1 VTIGV
6 SRISALLV
14 LAAALGIQGMAQ
26 DVPIEI
32 PKEEP
37 PHSIPQVPL
46 DSLILSSLLR
56 NGCNGATFSF
66 YYNVKKGKFYSSMQK
81 TENQDGLV
89 HFYPRGAFEGPTY
102 QDLRFRQIFHDKK
115 ISFYLMICAGNNVYL
130 VLPGNLVLYVPW
142 GDVETGE
149 FDFAKA
155 TTKLPPYQYLI
166 MDDNTFR
173 VPKELE
179 LLITE
184 KTLAALKFLG
194 IQKMPFSIGN
204 FEYGNFIFRMY
215 F

>member
-1 VTIGV
+1 
-6 SRISALLV
+6 
-14 LAAALGIQGMAQ
+14 
-26 DVPIEI
+26 
-32 PKEEP
+32 
-37 PHSIPQVPL
+37 
-46 DSLILSSLLR
+46 
-56 NGCNGATFSF
+56 
-66 YYNVKKGKFYSSMQK
+66 
-81 TENQDGLV
+81 
-89 HFYPRGAFEGPTY
+89 
-102 QDLRFRQIFHDKK
+102 
-115 ISFYLMICAGNNVYL
+115 MICAGNNVYL